1 MEKLNTKQERIVI
14 SSFEITYGMPIREL
28 CETSSI
34 IRAIFE
40 ALEISW
46 D

>member
-1 MEKLNTKQERIVI
+1 MKKLNARQERIII

-34 IRAIFE
+34 IREIFE
-40 ALEISW
+40 ALEIRW